1 MLGRGGRVVP
11 TVAELGSEVA
21 EIRAPSRRN
30 SRPVPLP
37 GLPEKVGTLPCNT
50 SVLCLLM
57 KDTIGPVYGGGD
69 SPRSSLG
76 QGGTQADTHLGSQR
90 APRPSGGTR
99 EVAAW
104 GGLGTLLLSV
114 SFPIDGMDGHL
125 FLKQFN
131 CRSNLTTK
139 EEKR

>member
-76 QGGTQADTHLGSQR
+76 QGGT
-90 APRPSGGTR
+90 
-99 EVAAW
+99 
-104 GGLGTLLLSV
+104 
-114 SFPIDGMDGHL
+114 
-125 FLKQFN
+125 
-131 CRSNLTTK
+131 
-139 EEKR
+139 